1 MKQLLSVLA
10 ALALLGAPAQAVT
23 EADFASCGA
32 YDFGFIRAEACIDA
46 LDGDYTLNLGPTTV
60 PFGPYQL
67 REQAEYEVFGSL
79 LTVEVNS
86 NVRAFT
92 GLSVFSQAQSFQPE
106 ALRIS
111 GFGEL
116 SAGVNAVF
124 GGFKAELPEELEE
137 QLPCA
142 RPTGPKPISTSNS
155 IRGGRPRPPLFSRW
169 GMSNNDVNRLYEKL
183 DRLDRTVNKN
193 TAEIAKIVVSME
205 PIKAFFS
212 DNGSKKLVIMQHE
225 LEDVKEYQKN
235 LQEEARLTR
244 SAVEGEERGALLQGK
259 TAKQIALWGGIGS
272 LAILA
277 IQLLASWLGKSL
289 GL

>member
-32 YDFGFIRAEACIDA
+32 YNFGFIRAEACIDA

-92 GLSVFSQAQSFQPE
+92 GLSVFSQAKSFHPE
-106 ALRIS
+106 ALRIT

-124 GGFKAELPEELEE
+124 GGFKAELPE
-137 QLPCA
+137 
-142 RPTGPKPISTSNS
+142 
-155 IRGGRPRPPLFSRW
+155 
-169 GMSNNDVNRLYEKL
+169 D
-183 DRLDRTVNKN
+183 
-193 TAEIAKIVVSME
+193 
-205 PIKAFFS
+205 
-212 DNGSKKLVIMQHE
+212 
-225 LEDVKEYQKN
+225 
-235 LQEEARLTR
+235 LQERLPT
-244 SAVEGEERGALLQGK
+244 EIERFATSLHGFVRFDVAEDGLRTTYGAKANLDF
-259 TAKQIALWGGIGS
+259 
-272 LAILA
+272 
-277 IQLLASWLGKSL
+277 
-289 GL
+289 